1 MNFCARLLQK
11 TLNYPKCMNEDAATQ
26 LPNRRSNPFVLK
38 IKFVHVVGNFN
49 LNPFEKRIRNFVVK

>member
-1 MNFCARLLQK
+1 
-11 TLNYPKCMNEDAATQ
+11 MNEDAATQ